1 MKSSPL
7 WLVLVILLISPL
19 QAPRP
24 QSCRRSSAQKA
35 ESHAQ
40 NVIELSVTD
49 FRVARCDL
57 LKMLHTFITK
67 LDTQLEKQGES
78 PCLDSWG
85 FPRDLV
91 SAYYDLMDSLRP
103 YGRPCSFD
111 PEKLT
116 ENIAARCRILA
127 SDFATNK
134 TYISSLEKLLF
145 YFSWITNLTTIFLA
159 ATLSQDP
166 DLDLDLH
173 GTFSE
178 IFQAQ
183 EIRLSIPL
191 TEKKSPTLP
200 RPASCP
206 ILTKHDYK

>member
-1 MKSSPL
+1 MKNTSL
-7 WLVLVILLISPL
+7 WFALVILLTAQL
-19 QAPRP
+19 QALRP
-24 QSCRRSSAQKA
+24 QSYRRSSAQKA
-35 ESHAQ
+35 EGYVQ
-40 NVIELSVTD
+40 NVMELSVTD

-67 LDTQLEKQGES
+67 LDAQLEKQAQG
-78 PCLDSWG
+78 PCLDSWY
-85 FPRDLV
+85 FPQDLV
-91 SAYYDLMDSLRP
+91 SAYYDFMDSLKP
-103 YGRPCSFD
+103 YGSPYSFA

-116 ENIAARCRILA
+116 TNIATTCRMLA
-127 SDFATNK
+127 ADFATNK
-134 TYISSLEKLLF
+134 TYINSLEKLLF

-178 IFQAQ
+178 IFKAQ

-191 TEKKSPTLP
+191 AEKEIQTLP

-206 ILTKHDYK
+206 V